1 MLVTR
6 IIARQGELDL
16 SLDQV
21 LAIVRQLQPRE
32 RELVRRAIEPP
43 PWDQRLNALLTRVS
57 ARVEKHPIS
66 EEEID
71 AEVEWARRA
80 IYAQGGN

>member
-1 MLVTR
+1 MTR

-43 PWDQRLNALLTRVS
+43 PWDQRLNALLVRVG

-71 AEVEWARRA
+71 AEVELARRA
-80 IYAQGGN
+80 VYAQGSH